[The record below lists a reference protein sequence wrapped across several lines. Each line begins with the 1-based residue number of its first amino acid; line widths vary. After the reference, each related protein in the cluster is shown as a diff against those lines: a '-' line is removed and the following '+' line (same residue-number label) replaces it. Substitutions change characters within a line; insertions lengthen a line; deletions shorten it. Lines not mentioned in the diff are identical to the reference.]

1 MATFKATVPDGRGKR
16 SPCATTRGLRTS
28 PVGCGGPAVLRA
40 WPPCELTDFDEVFVR
55 VAHVATDLRAP
66 IVIGGVTVGL
76 VSLSVAGIAVAR

>member
-1 MATFKATVPDGRGKR
+1 
-16 SPCATTRGLRTS
+16 
-28 PVGCGGPAVLRA
+28 VLRA